1 MGQQRV
7 VNITIIERAYAT
19 SVVNTDIDRINE
31 IFRRRNGRY
40 SYFF

>member
-7 VNITIIERAYAT
+7 GTIAIIERAYAT
-19 SVVNTDIDRINE
+19 SVVNTDIDDINE

>member
-1 MGQQRV
+1 MGQQCV
-7 VNITIIERAYAT
+7 CNITIIERAYAT

>member
-1 MGQQRV
+1 MGQQRI
-7 VNITIIERAYAT
+7 VNIAIIERAYAT